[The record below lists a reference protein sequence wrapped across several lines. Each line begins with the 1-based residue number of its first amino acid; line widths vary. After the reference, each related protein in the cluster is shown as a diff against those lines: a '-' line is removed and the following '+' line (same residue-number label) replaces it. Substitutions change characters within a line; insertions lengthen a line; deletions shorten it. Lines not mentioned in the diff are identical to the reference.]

1 MSDSTNRPNWLGK
14 VAPTRKNSKK
24 QETRLAKEFGGRTTA
39 NSGATFGENDIKT
52 KEFDIEA
59 KTTKSNQFILKV
71 SDLQIM
77 HRKAGLDKIA
87 LFIIEYSEA
96 GEEVVVLNK
105 ADFFTLIGKS
115 L

>member
-1 MSDSTNRPNWLGK
+1 MSNRPNWLGK
-14 VAPTRKNSKK
+14 DKPTRHGSEK
-24 QETRLAKEFGGRTTA
+24 QEKRLAKEFGGKKTA
-39 NSGATFGENDIKT
+39 NSGARFSQNDVVS

-59 KTTKSNQFILKV
+59 KTTKHNQFILKV
-71 SDLQIM
+71 DDLQKM
-77 HRKAGLDKIA
+77 HRKAGLEKIA

-105 ADFFTLIGKS
+105 ADFFTLIGKT